1 MVQSFQLYTTPIPSE
16 GRERVLPP
24 VEARRAE
31 IVGRTLSH
39 PSEGM
44 GVVLFNK
51 ITTWDPKK
59 EYMTLINNL
68 DNITLVLGM
77 FLGVGESSPT
87 LAKIAILL
95 SNTHCHIDK
104 GLSPLYKPCRIFQSL
119 MAIED

>member
-1 MVQSFQLYTTPIPSE
+1 
-16 GRERVLPP
+16 
-24 VEARRAE
+24 
-31 IVGRTLSH
+31 
-39 PSEGM
+39 M

-59 EYMTLINNL
+59 ECMTLINNL

-95 SNTHCHIDK
+95 DNNFCTVHPYLATSVFVHISK
-104 GLSPLYKPCRIFQSL
+104 RLGLTS
-119 MAIED
+119 